1 MAAAS
6 EFLESF
12 QRVVTFAYLSIHYVW
27 REGRCAEDVHW
38 LNCKHLIPGEH
49 NTAWKVSKYG
59 VFSGPNL
66 GRYGQEKAPCLDTFH
81 AVLTFVNTGFYV
93 I

>member
-1 MAAAS
+1 M
-6 EFLESF
+6 
-12 QRVVTFAYLSIHYVW
+12 
-27 REGRCAEDVHW
+27 
-38 LNCKHLIPGEH
+38 IPGEH

-59 VFSGPNL
+59 VFSGPNS